1 MGNDC
6 RRRFHRLEKKD
17 GRLPTSAPADELTM
31 PTTAAMI
38 ISNGHRLC
46 EVGSLAVSTATRARI
61 AAGIAAPT
69 TKITAMRRALPNA
82 RAAAARTP
90 TTIKPAPYNVS
101 GNEFSNRRSANREHR
116 R

>member
-46 EVGSLAVSTATRARI
+46 EVGSLAVSIATRART
-61 AAGIAAPT
+61 AAGTAAP
-69 TKITAMRRALPNA
+69 NNDNNSGDA
-82 RAAAARTP
+82 RSSEGARG
-90 TTIKPAPYNVS
+90 S
-101 GNEFSNRRSANREHR
+101 G
-116 R
+116 